1 MYLNIG
7 NQISVRKSAIVGIF
21 DLDNATWSRW
31 TRDLLSRAER
41 AGQVV
46 NGAEEDIPN
55 AFVLCEENGKQTV
68 YLSALTAPTL
78 QRRAEESGGGEK

>member
-7 NQISVRKSAIVGIF
+7 NQISVRKSSIVGIF

-46 NGAEEDIPN
+46 NGAEEDIPRRQ
-55 AFVLCEENGKQTV
+55 AVR
-68 YLSALTAPTL
+68 LTD
-78 QRRAEESGGGEK
+78 R

>member
-68 YLSALTAPTL
+68 YLSTLTAPTL
-78 QRRAEESGGGEK
+78 QRRAEESWGG

>member
-7 NQISVRKSAIVGIF
+7 NQISVRKSSIVGIF

-31 TRDLLSRAER
+31 TRDLLSRAQR

-68 YLSALTAPTL
+68 YLTALTAPTL
-78 QRRAEESGGGEK
+78 QRRVEESWGG

>member
-7 NQISVRKSAIVGIF
+7 NHISVRKSAIVGIF

-41 AGQVV
+41 DGQVV
-46 NGAEEDIPN
+46 NGAMEDLPN
-55 AFVLCEENGKQTV
+55 AFVLCEEAGKQTV

-78 QRRAEESGGGEK
+78 LKRAAEGWGM

>member
-68 YLSALTAPTL
+68 YLSALTAPTR
-78 QRRAEESGGGEK
+78 QRRAEESWGG

>member
-7 NQISVRKSAIVGIF
+7 NHISVRKSAIVGIF

-31 TRDLLSRAER
+31 TRDLLQQAER
-41 AGQVV
+41 EGQVV
-46 NGAEEDIPN
+46 NGALEDIPN
-55 AFVLCEENGKQTV
+55 AFLLCEESGKQTV

-78 QRRAEESGGGEK
+78 LRRAEESFL

>member
-7 NQISVRKSAIVGIF
+7 NQISVRKSSIVGIF

-55 AFVLCEENGKQTV
+55 AFVL
-68 YLSALTAPTL
+68 
-78 QRRAEESGGGEK
+78 